1 MKKIKQRQGFTLIE
15 SMIVLFIIGL
25 LSFIGAIG
33 FGKVNR
39 QKMVQQAAYRIST
52 DISASRDYS
61 VFGKQVSGKY
71 PCGYGVSLKK
81 GGGEI
86 KNVYT
91 SGSGL
96 DRVSTM
102 EQDKTCDELI
112 DNKEVELRE
121 SPVDDPNNFSLGK
134 TEIDQTQL
142 YQKGAPVS
150 ANEGYGCLVLLYSAP
165 RGKMFYCTG
174 SASSCPPA
182 KCTFQIFSESGLNNK
197 SDYFSAVITLTEGA
211 NAEKSYLKIYPSG
224 NSETI
229 TE

>member
-1 MKKIKQRQGFTLIE
+1 MKKNKNKAFTLIE
-15 SMIVLFIIGL
+15 SMVVLFIIGL

-52 DISASRDYS
+52 DISANRDYS
-61 VFGKQVSGKY
+61 IFGKPVSEKY
-71 PCGYGVSLKK
+71 PCGYGISLKK

-91 SGSGL
+91 SGTGM

-102 EQDKTCDELI
+102 EANKTCDELI
-112 DNKEVELRE
+112 ENKEVELKE
-121 SPVDDPNNFSLGK
+121 SVADDPNSLSLEK
-134 TEIDQTQL
+134 TAIEKTQL
-142 YQKGAPVS
+142 YQGGASKG
-150 ANEGYGCLVLLYSAP
+150 EYGCLVLLYSAP

-174 SASSCPPA
+174 SASTCPPV
-182 KCTFQIFSESGLNNK
+182 KCTFQIFSESGSNNK
-197 SDYFSAVITLTEGA
+197 SDFFSADVMITEG
-211 NAEKSYLKIYPSG
+211 NNSERSYLRIYPSG

-229 TE
+229 LE